1 MTKRL
6 EITKAFIEALAK
18 SSPQR
23 RKALLKHASS
33 KELKGLFELCLNI
46 LRGNLPINRTVFQ
59 RLKRHRRIIE
69 DLSNRRIPLYKKRK
83 IINQKGGFLGSLA
96 TFALPLLTH
105 ILTSAL
111 KKRK

>member
-6 EITKAFIEALAK
+6 EITEAFIYALAK

-23 RKALLKHASS
+23 RKTLLKHASNE
-33 KELKGLFELCLNI
+33 ELKGLFELCLNI

-59 RLKRHRRIIE
+59 RLKRHRKIIE
-69 DLSNRRIPLYKKRK
+69 DLSNRRIPLYKKRE
-83 IINQKGGFLGSLA
+83 IINQKGGFIGGLA

-105 ILTSAL
+105 LITSAL